1 MSRLTKNDVSNNYDL
16 TYPNG
21 DFVRGILPDDEPHAS
36 IYINAM
42 TKLGQLEDLE
52 DELGCSILD
61 VFKALKEGIK
71 MDFEGQ
77 LIPPKLYY
85 DDVYNQWKF
94 KINYYSTAV
103 GLYNVKDVINGME
116 EEE

>member
-1 MSRLTKNDVSNNYDL
+1 MRRLTELIDIDGMKIKTSKERPLSNEGL
-16 TYPNG
+16 G
-21 DFVRGILPDDEPHAS
+21 EILW
-36 IYINAM
+36 
-42 TKLGQLEDLE
+42 KLYELENLE
-52 DELGCSILD
+52 EELGCSILD

-71 MDFEGQ
+71 IDFEGQ

-94 KINYYSTAV
+94 KINYYSTAC

>member
-1 MSRLTKNDVSNNYDL
+1 MSRLTRLENGIYN
-16 TYPNG
+16 PNKELL
-21 DFVRGILPDDEPHAS
+21 FISEV
-36 IYINAM
+36 M
-42 TKLGQLEDLE
+42 TKLGKLEDLE

-71 MDFEGQ
+71 INFEGQ

-116 EEE
+116 EE

>member
-1 MSRLTKNDVSNNYDL
+1 MSRLTKYEPREYSMFPYQL
-16 TYPNG
+16 K
-21 DFVRGILPDDEPHAS
+21 DDELSTKLDS
-36 IYINAM
+36 IH
-42 TKLGQLEDLE
+42 KLGQLEDLE

-71 MDFEGQ
+71 INFEGQ

>member
-1 MSRLTKNDVSNNYDL
+1 MSRLVKHDKRHKSCYQIPCDYSNYHDDV
-16 TYPNG
+16 
-21 DFVRGILPDDEPHAS
+21 FI
-36 IYINAM
+36 
-42 TKLGQLEDLE
+42 KLGQLEDLE

-71 MDFEGQ
+71 INFEGQ

-94 KINYYSTAV
+94 KINYYSTAC

>member
-1 MSRLTKNDVSNNYDL
+1 MSRLTNKN
-16 TYPNG
+16 
-21 DFVRGILPDDEPHAS
+21 F
-36 IYINAM
+36 IYCQGRMSGKTIFKQ
-42 TKLGQLEDLE
+42 TFDKLYALEDLE

-71 MDFEGQ
+71 IDFEGQ

-103 GLYNVKDVINGME
+103 GLYNVKDVVNGME